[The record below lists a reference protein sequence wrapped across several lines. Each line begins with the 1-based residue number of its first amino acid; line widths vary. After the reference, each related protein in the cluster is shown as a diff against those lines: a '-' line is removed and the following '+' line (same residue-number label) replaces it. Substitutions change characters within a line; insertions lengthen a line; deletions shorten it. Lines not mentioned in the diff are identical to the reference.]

1 MTTEQTIVTSALGA
15 AVVATLSGLAV
26 LIAQWRRGRLIIDA
40 RQLAVRLAGGLVLL
54 VIFVLLGFLGV
65 YLPARPELAQR
76 AFWPAFWATGLLACS
91 LVGFVLLDLR
101 LLLANQL
108 RHEMRFGAEMAEL
121 WKQRPDDR

>member
-1 MTTEQTIVTSALGA
+1 MTTEQTIVTAALGA
-15 AVVATLSGLAV
+15 AVVATLCGLAV
-26 LIAQWRRGRLIIDA
+26 LVAQWRRGRLIIDA

-76 AFWPAFWATGLLACS
+76 AFWPAFWITGLLACS

-108 RHEMRFGAEMAEL
+108 HHELRFGAEMAEL